1 MNKDSVL
8 NGVLIDGLKDLSAE
22 ESGSHMR
29 GFFRNIK
36 IRICEHT
43 KKSPQQRS
51 TITTRKIQ
59 KKLPNRRPISECKAK
74 RVYFSILFAVI
85 VSWHDIRIHECRINY
100 YLLHELYETV
110 N

>member
-8 NGVLIDGLKDLSAE
+8 NGVLIDGLKDLSTE
-22 ESGSHMR
+22 ELGSHMR

-59 KKLPNRRPISECKAK
+59 KKNCQ
-74 RVYFSILFAVI
+74 I
-85 VSWHDIRIHECRINY
+85 VDLSVSARLKEFTFLY
-100 YLLHELYETV
+100 YLL
-110 N
+110 